1 MYKRIQNVERGA
13 FPRPIVASYWVVEGW
28 LLASEY
34 PGDKREEICR
44 QKLLA
49 FIEAGIASFIDL
61 TFPDEGLKPYA
72 EAMAELSG
80 GRVRRLSYPIVDM
93 GVPSTEALD
102 LILDAIDAELDAG
115 RASCVHCYGG
125 IGRTGTVIGAWLKRR
140 FAAHEGRA
148 LIGVVDEDGRFAGRR
163 RLGLA
168 ELWRMNP
175 KSAIYRYS
183 PQTPE
188 QRAMVKAWPWGD
200 AARAWP
206 DGGPTDGTAE
216 GTAGD
221 TADGRLGRARGAM
234 LGQLA
239 GDALGSLVEFKSPAE
254 IEAAY
259 PGGPRE
265 LVDGGTFDTLAG
277 QPTDDSELALLLARS
292 LVERG
297 AYDREDVRARY
308 RWWFDSG
315 PFDCGVTIREALGGR
330 MNPASQANG
339 ALMRVSPIGV
349 SGSRLAASVTAAWA
363 RADAALTHPH
373 PVCLEANAL
382 FAAAVA
388 AAVKDGARPAALY
401 EKMLSWARDWQAP
414 EELIEALLAAESAPP
429 REFMRQQG
437 WVLIAFQNAVY
448 QLLHAAGPE
457 DGIVDTVRR
466 GGDTDTNAA
475 VAGAL
480 LGAVYGEGA
489 IPARWRNAILACR
502 PAAGRPGVRRPR
514 PPELWP
520 VDALELAGRLA
531 GNE

>member
-1 MYKRIQNVERGA
+1 MYKQVENVERGA
-13 FPRPIVASYWVVEGW
+13 FPKPIAASYWVVEGW

-34 PGDKREEICR
+34 PGDERPEITR
-44 QKLLA
+44 RRLA
-49 FIEAGIASFIDL
+49 AFVELGITSFIDL
-61 TFPDEGLKPYA
+61 TFSDEGLEPYA
-72 EAMAELSG
+72 DALAELSG
-80 GRVRRLSYPIVDM
+80 GRVRRISLPILDM
-93 GVPSTEALD
+93 KTPSVAL
-102 LILDAIDAELDAG
+102 LASILDAIDAELAAG

-140 FAAHEGRA
+140 FAASEGRT
-148 LIGVVDEDGRFAGRR
+148 LISVVDAEGRFAGRR

-168 ELWRMNP
+168 ELWRMSP

-200 AARAWP
+200 EARAWQ
-206 DGGPTDGTAE
+206 DGGPSE

-221 TADGRLGRARGAM
+221 TADGRLGRARGAL

-239 GDALGSLVEFKSPAE
+239 GDSLGSLVEFKSPAE

-265 LVDGGTFDTLAG
+265 LVDGGTFDILAG
-277 QPTDDSELALLLARS
+277 QPTDDSELAMLLARS

-297 AYDREDVRARY
+297 AYEREDVLERY
-308 RWWFDSG
+308 RWWLDSG
-315 PFDCGVTIREALGGR
+315 PFDCGVTIREALRGGL
-330 MNPASQANG
+330 NPASQANG

-349 SGSRLAASVTAAWA
+349 FGSRLATSVTAAWA

-388 AAVKDGARPAALY
+388 AAVKDGPAPAALY
-401 EKMLSWARDWQAP
+401 KKMLSWARDWKAP
-414 EELIEALLAAESAPP
+414 EELMEALTAAEAAPP
-429 REFMRQQG
+429 REFMRQRG

-480 LGAVYGEGA
+480 LGAVYGQAA
-489 IPARWRNAILACR
+489 IPERWSAAILACR
-502 PAAGRPGVRRPR
+502 PEAGRPGLRRPR

-520 VDALELAGRLA
+520 VDALKLAAGLAGF
-531 GNE
+531 

>member
-1 MYKRIQNVERGA
+1 MYKQVENVERGA
-13 FPRPIVASYWVVEGW
+13 FPRPIAASYWVVEGW

-44 QKLLA
+44 QKLAA
-49 FIEAGIASFIDL
+49 FIETGIASFIDL
-61 TFPDEGLKPYA
+61 TFPNEGLKPYA
-72 EAMAELSG
+72 EALAELSG
-80 GRVRRLSYPIVDM
+80 GRVRRISLPIVDM
-93 GVPSTEALD
+93 KTPSAAL
-102 LILDAIDAELDAG
+102 LASILDAIDAELAAG
-115 RASCVHCYGG
+115 RATCVHCYGG

-140 FAAHEGRA
+140 FAAYEGRA
-148 LIGVVDEDGRFAGRR
+148 LISVVDEDGRFAGRR

-200 AARAWP
+200 EARAWP
-206 DGGPTDGTAE
+206 DGGPSE
-216 GTAGD
+216 GTADG

-239 GDALGSLVEFKSPAE
+239 GDALGSLVEFKAPAE

-265 LVDGGTFDTLAG
+265 LVDGGAFDTLAG

-297 AYDREDVRARY
+297 AYEREDVLERY
-308 RWWFDSG
+308 RWWLDSG

-330 MNPASQANG
+330 LNPASQANG
-339 ALMRVSPIGV
+339 ALMRASPIGV
-349 SGSRLAASVTAAWA
+349 FGSRLAASVTAAWA

-388 AAVKDGARPAALY
+388 AAVKDGARPAELY
-401 EKMLSWARDWQAP
+401 ERMLLWARDWQVP
-414 EELIEALLAAESAPP
+414 EELMEALTAAASEPP
-429 REFMRQQG
+429 REFIRQQG

-448 QLLHAAGPE
+448 QLLHADGPE

-480 LGAVYGEGA
+480 LGAVYGQEA
-489 IPARWRNAILACR
+489 IPERWTKAILACR
-502 PAAGRPGVRRPR
+502 PEAGRPGVRRPR

-520 VDALELAGRLA
+520 GDAFKLAERLA

>member
-1 MYKRIQNVERGA
+1 MYKQGVGAERGA
-13 FPRPIVASYWVVEGW
+13 FPRPIAASYWVVEGW

-34 PGDKREEICR
+34 PGDERAEILR
-44 QKLLA
+44 LKLAAL
-49 FIEAGIASFIDL
+49 IKAGIASFIDL
-61 TFPDEGLKPYA
+61 TFPDEGLEPYA
-72 EAMAELSG
+72 DALAELSE
-80 GRVRRLSYPIVDM
+80 GRARRLSYPIVDM
-93 GVPSTEALD
+93 DVPSAETLAG
-102 LILDAIDAELDAG
+102 ILDAIDAELAAG
-115 RASCVHCYGG
+115 RATCVHCYGG

-140 FAAHEGRA
+140 FAASEGRA
-148 LIGVVDEDGRFAGRR
+148 LVSVVDEDGRFVGRR

-175 KSAIYRYS
+175 KSAIYRNS

-188 QRAMVKAWPWGD
+188 QRAMVKAWPWGEG
-200 AARAWP
+200 ARAWP
-206 DGGPTDGTAE
+206 E
-216 GTAGD
+216 GID
-221 TADGRLGRARGAM
+221 ADSRLERARGAM

-239 GDALGSLVEFKSPAE
+239 GDALGSLVEFKAPGE

-297 AYDREDVRARY
+297 AYEREDVLARY
-308 RWWFDSG
+308 RRWLDSG
-315 PFDCGVTIREALGGR
+315 PFDCGVTIREALRGGL
-330 MNPASQANG
+330 NPASQANG
-339 ALMRVSPIGV
+339 ALMRVSPVGV
-349 SGSRLAASVTAAWA
+349 FGSRLAASVTAAWA

-373 PVCLEANAL
+373 PVCQAANAL

-388 AAVKDGARPAALY
+388 AAVRDGPRPAALY
-401 EKMLSWARDWQAP
+401 EKLLLWASDWKLP
-414 EELIEALLAAESAPP
+414 EELVAALRAAGHSPP

-457 DGIVDTVRR
+457 EGIVDTVRR

-475 VAGAL
+475 IAGAL
-480 LGAVYGEGA
+480 LGAVYGEAA
-489 IPARWRNAILACR
+489 IPERWAQAILGCR
-502 PAAGRPGVRRPR
+502 PEAGRPGVRRPR

-520 VDALELAGRLA
+520 IDALELAEGLA
-531 GNE
+531 GKE

>member
-1 MYKRIQNVERGA
+1 MYKQAENVERGA
-13 FPRPIVASYWVVEGW
+13 FPKPVAASYWVAEGW

-34 PGDKREEICR
+34 PGDERPDITR
-44 QKLLA
+44 RRLAA

-61 TFPDEGLKPYA
+61 TFPDEGLEPYA
-72 EAMAELSG
+72 GALAELSG
-80 GRVRRLSYPIVDM
+80 GRVRRLSFPIVDM
-93 GVPSTEALD
+93 DVPTAGALAD
-102 LILDAIDAELDAG
+102 ILDAIDAELAAG
-115 RASCVHCYGG
+115 RATCVHCYGG

-140 FAAHEGRA
+140 FAAYEGRA
-148 LIGVVDEDGRFAGRR
+148 LISVVNEDGRFAGRR

-188 QRAMVKAWPWGD
+188 QRAVVTAWPWGD
-200 AARAWP
+200 EARAWP
-206 DGGPTDGTAE
+206 ERIG
-216 GTAGD
+216 
-221 TADGRLGRARGAM
+221 ADGRLERARGAM

-239 GDALGSLVEFKSPAE
+239 GDALGSLAEFKSPAE
-254 IEAAY
+254 LEADY

-297 AYDREDVRARY
+297 AYDREDVLARY
-308 RWWFDSG
+308 RRWLDSEL
-315 PFDCGVTIREALGGR
+315 FDCGVTIREALGGR

-349 SGSRLAASVTAAWA
+349 FGSRLAASVTAAWA

-388 AAVKDGARPAALY
+388 AAVRDGARPAALY
-401 EKMLSWARDWQAP
+401 EKMLSWARDWKAP
-414 EELIEALLAAESAPP
+414 EELMGALRSAASAPP

-475 VAGAL
+475 IAGAL
-480 LGAVYGEGA
+480 LGAVYGRA
-489 IPARWRNAILACR
+489 SIPERWAKAILACR
-502 PAAGRPGVRRPR
+502 PELGRPGVRRPR

-520 VDALELAGRLA
+520 IDALKLAEALA
-531 GNE
+531 GND